1 MQVILLERIERL
13 GNMGDVVNVK
23 PGFAR
28 NFLLPK
34 KKALRATDENKAF
47 FDKKRAELEAN
58 NKQHRDAAG
67 ALAEKVKGLSV
78 LLVRQAGET
87 GQLYGS
93 VSSRDIAEAITNAG
107 YAVNRTQVLL
117 DRPIKT
123 LGLYPVRVALH
134 PEVIESVT
142 VNVAR
147 NAEEGERQARGET
160 IVATEEEE
168 PEVSIESLVETPPAE
183 SADAE
188 EAEAA
193 TPAEAKGKAKRKG
206 KTKAK
211 DDDEE

>member
-47 FDKKRAELEAN
+47 FDKKRAELEAG
-58 NKQHRDAAG
+58 NKQRRDAAG
-67 ALAEKVKGLSV
+67 AQAEKVKGLSV
-78 LLVRQAGET
+78 LIVRQAGESA
-87 GQLYGS
+87 QLYGS
-93 VSSRDIAEAITNAG
+93 VSARDIAEAITGAG
-107 YAVNRTQVLL
+107 HAVNRTQVML
-117 DRPIKT
+117 DRPIKS

-147 NAEEGERQARGET
+147 NAEEAERQARGET
-160 IVATEEEE
+160 ITATAEEEAQ
-168 PEVSIESLVETPPAE
+168 VAIEELVETPAEAPA
-183 SADAE
+183 

-193 TPAEAKGKAKRKG
+193 EETTGESKPKAKRK
-206 KTKAK
+206 KAK
-211 DDDEE
+211 VKDEDEA